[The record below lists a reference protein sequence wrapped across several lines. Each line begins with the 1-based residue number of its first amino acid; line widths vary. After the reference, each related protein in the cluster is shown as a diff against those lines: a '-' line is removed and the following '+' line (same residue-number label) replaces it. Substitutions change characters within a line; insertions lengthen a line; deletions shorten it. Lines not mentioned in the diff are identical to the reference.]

1 MTHLKLKGDENM
13 PEKKKIST
21 SNALKTWEKLD
32 EPSKAIATSILQLA
46 VALFMGI
53 QSVQNQNDNGRKED

>member
-53 QSVQNQNDNGRKED
+53 QSVQNQNDNRKED

>member
-1 MTHLKLKGDENM
+1 M

-21 SNALKTWEKLD
+21 STALKTWEKLD
-32 EPSKAIATSILQLA
+32 EPSKAIAASILQLA

-53 QSVQNQNDNGRKED
+53 QSVQSIDNSNRKED

>member
-1 MTHLKLKGDENM
+1 M

-53 QSVQNQNDNGRKED
+53 QSVQNQNDNRKED

>member
-1 MTHLKLKGDENM
+1 M
-13 PEKKKIST
+13 PEKKKISA

-32 EPSKAIATSILQLA
+32 EPSKAIAASILQLA

-53 QSVQNQNDNGRKED
+53 QSVQNQNDNGNARKED